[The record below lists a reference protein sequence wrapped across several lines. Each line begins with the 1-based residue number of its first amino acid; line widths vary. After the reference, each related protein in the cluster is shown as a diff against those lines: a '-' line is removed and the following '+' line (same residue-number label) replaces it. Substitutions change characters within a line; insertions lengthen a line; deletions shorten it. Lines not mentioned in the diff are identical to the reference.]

1 MLTEGDFHV
10 YLLPFD
16 GDIEGC
22 VTMDEDCFYSIYINA
37 NLPPDRQRKVLDHE
51 LNHIL
56 NNDFYNDKP
65 IYDIELNK
73 DKDKDK

>member
-10 YLLPFD
+10 YLLPFA